1 MKQKNNK
8 DISILLYA
16 LLLFSFGIGWIYSKS
31 ARKLNEENNQNNKIE
46 TLADATDKTITK
58 NPTKAPDPTKEFTKP
73 EIETPESK
81 KTPEETNTNNTEKE
95 KPKTSSI
102 AIPVAPE
109 PPAEITY
116 DIEKA
121 EKDEELTVNEI
132 LIYSKELVLSKNI
145 NNLVILLKEKCPKK
159 IILDVINEIFKR
171 DLINQDLTRYEKL
184 KIILALGN
192 YYENDK
198 QLQAQIFDILTKYK
212 DLENGKVPLL
222 FAAIEIKESSV
233 IPALVDWYKKSDRP
247 DLRDIAKLTLEYA
260 AKNDFGPAIKK
271 LHELGVKID
280 PEYATQLLW
289 INLKSNKT
297 NKKSILIETLKNC
310 GASLDSQDK
319 QTKLTP
325 LIKAIKNK
333 NIATVEK
340 LIKFGA
346 NPILSSTDKSVG
358 FPLQVAR
365 ELKQLDIEML
375 LRSKGAKD

>member
-145 NNLVILLKEKCPKK
+145 NNLVSIEK
-159 IILDVINEIFKR
+159 
-171 DLINQDLTRYEKL
+171 
-184 KIILALGN
+184 
-192 YYENDK
+192 
-198 QLQAQIFDILTKYK
+198 
-212 DLENGKVPLL
+212 
-222 FAAIEIKESSV
+222 
-233 IPALVDWYKKSDRP
+233 
-247 DLRDIAKLTLEYA
+247 
-260 AKNDFGPAIKK
+260 
-271 LHELGVKID
+271 
-280 PEYATQLLW
+280 
-289 INLKSNKT
+289 
-297 NKKSILIETLKNC
+297 
-310 GASLDSQDK
+310 
-319 QTKLTP
+319 
-325 LIKAIKNK
+325 
-333 NIATVEK
+333 
-340 LIKFGA
+340 
-346 NPILSSTDKSVG
+346 
-358 FPLQVAR
+358 
-365 ELKQLDIEML
+365 
-375 LRSKGAKD
+375 

>member
-16 LLLFSFGIGWIYSKS
+16 LLLFSFGIGWVYSKS
-31 ARKLNEENNQNNKIE
+31 TRKLDEKNVQNNKIE
-46 TLADATDKTITK
+46 TFADATDKTITK
-58 NPTKAPDPTKEFTKP
+58 DSTQNSELTKLASKP
-73 EIETPESK
+73 EIATQEIKKIPES
-81 KTPEETNTNNTEKE
+81 TDTNNTEKE

-102 AIPVAPE
+102 IIPVAPE

-132 LIYSKELVLSKNI
+132 LIYSKELIISKNI
-145 NNLVILLKEKCPKK
+145 NRLVALIKEKCPKK
-159 IILDVINEIFKR
+159 IILDVINEILKR
-171 DLINQDLTRYEKL
+171 DLTNQDLTRYEKL
-184 KIILALGN
+184 KILLSLGKF
-192 YYENDK
+192 YENDK
-198 QLQAQIFDILTKYK
+198 QLQAQIFDIIAKNK
-212 DLENGKVPLL
+212 DIETGKIPLL

-233 IPALVDWYKKSDRP
+233 IPALIDWYKKSDRP

-260 AKNDFGPAIKK
+260 AKNDYGPAIKK

-297 NKKSILIETLKNC
+297 NKKSILIETLKNY
-310 GASLDSQDK
+310 GANLDSEDK
-319 QTKLTP
+319 ETKLTP
-325 LIKAIKNK
+325 LIKAVKNK
-333 NIATVEK
+333 NIITVEQ
-340 LIKFGA
+340 LIKLGA
-346 NPILSSTDKSVG
+346 NPILSSTDRSVG
-358 FPLQVAR
+358 FPLQLAR